1 MSGHL
6 ILNPAGEEIR
16 VPNHAIN
23 TLKLLKVTV
32 FNRKR
37 RLRQITEAIFPLL
50 KREYDTI
57 TSGKESYKG
66 NGLRLVLG
74 PDCSGPDWCQC
85 ECKKCSKLE
94 EDTDTTASP
103 FGAQSFAAVRC
114 QDCGVWYVPTNE
126 ADEGTEHKTCQ
137 RGGG

>member
-94 EDTDTTASP
+94 EDTDTTALKRTRDGLPRDVQEKPKSGL
-103 FGAQSFAAVRC
+103 FRRLL
-114 QDCGVWYVPTNE
+114 
-126 ADEGTEHKTCQ
+126 TEYPEHCVA
-137 RGGG
+137 G

>member
-66 NGLRLVLG
+66 NGLRLV
-74 PDCSGPDWCQC
+74 PM
-85 ECKKCSKLE
+85 
-94 EDTDTTASP
+94 
-103 FGAQSFAAVRC
+103 
-114 QDCGVWYVPTNE
+114 
-126 ADEGTEHKTCQ
+126 
-137 RGGG
+137 